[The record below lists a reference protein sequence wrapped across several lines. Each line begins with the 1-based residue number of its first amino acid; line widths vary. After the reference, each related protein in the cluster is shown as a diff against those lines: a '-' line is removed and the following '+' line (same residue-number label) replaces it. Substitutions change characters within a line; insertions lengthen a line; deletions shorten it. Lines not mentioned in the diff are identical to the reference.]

1 MSFYGRFFKPEEKTT
16 MRRILDRV
24 AGMTILDC
32 RAYIQS
38 ELDAMREL
46 YKKEGPGGK
55 LKYDEEANIRHEEE
69 HRPLLDY
76 IDAVIEKTG
85 KSTEGDIQAQRDM
98 ACIRDLIAAD
108 IHSVYTPDG
117 YGNTRYDDI
126 KVMDILL
133 DDKSRNIT
141 MWPMMRWASTWNP
154 KMKEYQKLYDKY
166 VELHWKL
173 DEHADDYD
181 ANLSIEKFER
191 ANLTK

>member
-16 MRRILDRV
+16 LRRIQDRV

-32 RAYIQS
+32 RAYIQG

-46 YKKEGPGGK
+46 YKKENDKGT
-55 LKYDEEANIRHEEE
+55 LVYDKEANKRHESE

-76 IDAVIEKTG
+76 IDAVIDKTG
-85 KSTEGDIQAQRDM
+85 KSTEGDIQAHRDM
-98 ACIRDLIAAD
+98 QCIKDLIASD
-108 IHSVYTPDG
+108 IYSVYQPDG

-133 DDKSRNIT
+133 DDTSRNIT

-154 KMKEYQKLYDKY
+154 KMKGYQELYDKY
-166 VELHWKL
+166 VELHWKMQE
-173 DEHADDYD
+173 DADDYD
-181 ANLSIEKFER
+181 ASLSIEKFER